1 MQVRTLP
8 GLLSV
13 LVMKNYRG
21 NVKLVNTLKRK
32 KKRFKNYH
40 DGVLF
45 VFEGK
50 FTGFC

>member
-1 MQVRTLP
+1 MQVRELP
-8 GLLSV
+8 GLLRV

-32 KKRFKNYH
+32 IRFKNDP

-45 VFEGK
+45 VFWREI
-50 FTGFC
+50 TAVC

>member
-1 MQVRTLP
+1 MQVRKLP

-32 KKRFKNYH
+32 IRFKNDP

-45 VFEGK
+45 VFGGK
-50 FTGFC
+50 FTGLC